1 MLDRVR
7 ADTVRQAAPA
17 RTARGLRHWLR
28 RLHLWLG
35 LSVGTVVALVALT
48 GSVLAQQGPLL
59 RALHPELAA
68 HALPTPAQ
76 EAAVLERIAREWS
89 PQGLRSADLPDA
101 ELPVW
106 QLYFNGGVRRY
117 LDPADG
123 DLLLTR
129 RAGNDVLLALRDW
142 HTHLLAG
149 RAGETSLGVVGWF
162 SLFLLVSGVVLWW
175 PGRGRVLAHLKPH
188 AQPPVRR
195 WLSWHRS
202 LGALSLPV
210 LLLVTLTGTLMCYH
224 GGTRSALQALF
235 ADNPEPPRPAPIA
248 LRHAPIDWSAVLA
261 AAHQALPGATL
272 GRVSL
277 PDARNGL
284 VTVRAHVPG
293 EWNPTGRSTIW
304 IDPWQARVLAV
315 SDATAADTGVQVN
328 NAIYPL
334 HAGTTGPLWHALVIV
349 SGLLPPFF
357 LVTGFL
363 FWRTRNR
370 HRGGAATPPVQ

>member
-35 LSVGTVVALVALT
+35 LSLGTVFALVALT
-48 GSVLAQQGPLL
+48 GSVLALQGPLL
-59 RALHPELAA
+59 RALHPELTA
-68 HALPTPAQ
+68 HTLPTPAQ

-89 PQGLRSADLPDA
+89 PQGLRGADLPDD

-106 QLYFNGGVRRY
+106 QLYFTGGVRRY

-123 DLLLTR
+123 ELLLTR
-129 RAGNDVLLALRDW
+129 SPGNDVLLALRDW

-149 RAGETSLGVVGWF
+149 RAGETWLGVVGWF

-202 LGALSLPV
+202 FGALSLPV

-224 GGTRSALQALF
+224 GGTRSTLQALF
-235 ADNPEPPRPAPIA
+235 RDTPEPPQPASIA
-248 LRHAPIDWSAVLA
+248 LRHDPVDWSAVLA
-261 AAHQALPGATL
+261 AARRALPGATL
-272 GRVSL
+272 SRLSL
-277 PDARNGL
+277 PSERDGRL
-284 VTVRAHVPG
+284 VVRARMPG
-293 EWNPTGRSTIW
+293 EWNPNGRSMIW
-304 IDPWQARVLAV
+304 IDPWQVRVLGTA
-315 SDATAADTGVQVN
+315 DATGADTGVQVN

-334 HAGTTGPLWHALVIV
+334 HAGTTGPLWRTLVFV
-349 SGLLPPFF
+349 CGLLPPFF

-363 FWRTRNR
+363 FWRTRTR
-370 HRGGAATPPVQ
+370 RRAATTP

>member
-7 ADTVRQAAPA
+7 HDTAHQAAPA
-17 RTARGLRHWLR
+17 RSAFGLRHWLR
-28 RLHLWLG
+28 KLHLWLG
-35 LSVGTVVALVALT
+35 LSVGTVYALIALS
-48 GSVLAQQGPLL
+48 GSVLALQGPLL

-117 LDPADG
+117 LDPASG
-123 DLLLTR
+123 ELLLTR
-129 RAGNDVLLALRDW
+129 TPGNDALLALRDW

-149 RAGETSLGVVGWF
+149 RAGETWLGALGWL

-175 PGRGRVLAHLKPH
+175 PGRRRVLAHLKPH
-188 AQPPVRR
+188 TQPPVRR
-195 WLSWHRS
+195 WLTWHRS
-202 LGALSLPV
+202 FGAMSLPV
-210 LLLVTLTGTLMCYH
+210 MLLVTLTGTLMCYH
-224 GGTRSALQALF
+224 GGTRSTLQALF
-235 ADNPEPPRPAPIA
+235 GDAPEAPQPARIA
-248 LRHAPIDWSAVLA
+248 MRDAAIDWPAVLA
-261 AAHQALPGATL
+261 AARQALPGATL
-272 GRVSL
+272 GRLSFPSERDGRVTL
-277 PDARNGL
+277 RAR
-284 VTVRAHVPG
+284 VAG
-293 EWNPTGRSTIW
+293 EWNPTGRSMIW
-304 IDPWQARVLAV
+304 IDPWQPRVLGV
-315 SDATAADTGVQVN
+315 SDATRADTGVQVN

-334 HAGTTGPLWHALVIV
+334 HAGTTGPVWRTLVIV

-363 FWRTRNR
+363 FWRARTKR
-370 HRGGAATPPVQ
+370 RG

>member
-7 ADTVRQAAPA
+7 GDTVRQAAPA
-17 RTARGLRHWLR
+17 RSAHGLRHGLR
-28 RLHLWLG
+28 KLHLWLG
-35 LSVGTVVALVALT
+35 LSLGTVFALVALT
-48 GSVLAQQGPLL
+48 GSVLALQGPLL
-59 RALHPELAA
+59 RALHPELVD
-68 HALPTPAQ
+68 HALPTPTQ
-76 EAAVLERIAREWS
+76 EAAVLGRIAHEWS

-117 LDPADG
+117 LDPASG
-123 DLLLTR
+123 ELLLTR
-129 RAGNDVLLALRDW
+129 SPGNDVLLALRDW
-142 HTHLLAG
+142 HTHLFAG
-149 RAGETSLGVVGWF
+149 RAGETWLGVVGWF

-202 LGALSLPV
+202 FGALSLPV

-224 GGTRSALQALF
+224 GGTRSTLQALF
-235 ADNPEPPRPAPIA
+235 RDPPEPPQPAPIA
-248 LRHAPIDWSAVLA
+248 LRHDPIDWSAVLA
-261 AAHQALPGATL
+261 TARQALPGATL
-272 GRVSL
+272 SRISL
-277 PDARNGL
+277 PGERDGRLVIRARM
-284 VTVRAHVPG
+284 PG
-293 EWNPTGRSTIW
+293 EWNPNGRSMIW
-304 IDPWQARVLAV
+304 IDPWQARVLGTA
-315 SDATAADTGVQVN
+315 DATGADTGVQVN

-334 HAGTTGPLWHALVIV
+334 HAGSTGPLWRTLVFV

-363 FWRTRNR
+363 FWRTRTKR
-370 HRGGAATPPVQ
+370 RG